1 MKMEKD
7 NKERE
12 EIKKEEEKEK
22 EEEGGEIK
30 KISDELRVNLKRL
43 VMYAGASGDFNE
55 IHYNFD
61 AAKKAGFS
69 RPIVHGMLS
78 FALCVKHLMEKKNIT
93 PDKIKKIR
101 AKFLAPVEL
110 EEKIHFEID
119 KNDEKN
125 FKVFLIK
132 ENREK
137 AVECEVEIK

>member
-7 NKERE
+7 NKG
-12 EIKKEEEKEK
+12 KKEIEEKE
-22 EEEGGEIK
+22 EGEK
-30 KISDELRVNLKRL
+30 KISNGLRVNLKQL

-61 AAKKAGFS
+61 AAEKAGFS

-78 FALCVKHLMEKKNIT
+78 FALCLKHLMEKKNIT

-110 EEKIHFEID
+110 EEKIDFAIEE
-119 KNDEKN
+119 NEEKN

-132 ENREK
+132 ESKEK

>member
-7 NKERE
+7 NRE
-12 EIKKEEEKEK
+12 KKEIEEKE
-22 EEEGGEIK
+22 EGEK
-30 KISDELRVNLKRL
+30 KISNGLRVNLKQL

-61 AAKKAGFS
+61 VAKKAGFS

-78 FALCVKHLMEKKNIT
+78 FALCLKHLMEKKNIT

-110 EEKIHFEID
+110 EEKIDFAIEE
-119 KNDEKN
+119 NDEKN

-132 ENREK
+132 ESKEK

>member
-1 MKMEKD
+1 MEKD
-7 NKERE
+7 NKEME
-12 EIKKEEEKEK
+12 ELKEEEE
-22 EEEGGEIK
+22 K
-30 KISDELRVNLKRL
+30 KISDNLRVNLKQL

-78 FALCVKHLMEKKNIT
+78 FALCIKHLMEKKNVT

-110 EEKIHFEID
+110 EEKIDFVIEE
-119 KNDEKN
+119 NDEKN

-132 ENREK
+132 ESKEK

>member
-7 NKERE
+7 NRE
-12 EIKKEEEKEK
+12 NKEK
-22 EEEGGEIK
+22 EDGEK
-30 KISDELRVNLKRL
+30 EISDGLRVSLKQL

-78 FALCVKHLMEKKNIT
+78 FALCIKHLMEKKNIT

-110 EEKIHFEID
+110 EEKIDFAIEE
-119 KNDEKN
+119 NDEKN

-132 ENREK
+132 ESKEK

>member
-7 NKERE
+7 NKEKK
-12 EIKKEEEKEK
+12 EIKEEEKED
-22 EEEGGEIK
+22 GEK
-30 KISDELRVNLKRL
+30 KISNGLRVSLKQL

-78 FALCVKHLMEKKNIT
+78 FALCLKHLMEKKNIT

-110 EEKIHFEID
+110 EEKIDFAIEE
-119 KNDEKN
+119 KDEKD

-132 ENREK
+132 ESKEK

>member
-7 NKERE
+7 NRE
-12 EIKKEEEKEK
+12 KKEIEEKE
-22 EEEGGEIK
+22 EGEK
-30 KISDELRVNLKRL
+30 KISNGLRVNLKQL

-61 AAKKAGFS
+61 VAKKAGFS

-78 FALCVKHLMEKKNIT
+78 FALCLKHLMEKKNIT

-110 EEKIHFEID
+110 EEKIDFAIEE
-119 KNDEKN
+119 NDEKN

-132 ENREK
+132 ESKEK
-137 AVECEVEIK
+137 SVECEVEIK

>member
-1 MKMEKD
+1 MKMEKEI
-7 NKERE
+7 KGKRE
-12 EIKKEEEKEK
+12 KKEEEKK
-22 EEEGGEIK
+22 EGENGIINGLM
-30 KISDELRVNLKRL
+30 ISLKQL

-55 IHYNFD
+55 IHYNLD
-61 AAKKAGFS
+61 VAKKAGFS

-78 FALCVKHLMEKKNIT
+78 FALCLKHLMEGKNIT

-110 EEKIHFEID
+110 EEKIDFAIEE
-119 KNDEKN
+119 NDEKN

-132 ENREK
+132 ESKEK

>member
-1 MKMEKD
+1 MEKD
-7 NKERE
+7 NKEKKK
-12 EIKKEEEKEK
+12 IKEEEKE
-22 EEEGGEIK
+22 EGEK
-30 KISDELRVNLKRL
+30 KISNELRVSLKQL

-78 FALCVKHLMEKKNIT
+78 FALCLKYLMEKKNIT

-110 EEKIHFEID
+110 EEKIDFAIEE
-119 KNDEKN
+119 NDEKD

-132 ENREK
+132 ESKEK

>member
-7 NKERE
+7 NRE
-12 EIKKEEEKEK
+12 KKKIKEEEKED
-22 EEEGGEIK
+22 GEK
-30 KISDELRVNLKRL
+30 KISNGLRVSLKQL

-78 FALCVKHLMEKKNIT
+78 FALCLKHLMEKKNIT

-110 EEKIHFEID
+110 EEKIDFAIEE
-119 KNDEKN
+119 KDEKD

-132 ENREK
+132 ESKEK

>member
-1 MKMEKD
+1 MKMERD
-7 NKERE
+7 NKG
-12 EIKKEEEKEK
+12 KKKIEEKE
-22 EEEGGEIK
+22 EGEK
-30 KISDELRVNLKRL
+30 KISNGLRVNLKQL

-61 AAKKAGFS
+61 TAKKAGFS

-78 FALCVKHLMEKKNIT
+78 FALCLKHLMEKKNIT

-110 EEKIHFEID
+110 EEKIDFAIEE
-119 KNDEKN
+119 NDEKN

-132 ENREK
+132 ESKEK
-137 AVECEVEIK
+137 EGK

>member
-7 NKERE
+7 NRE
-12 EIKKEEEKEK
+12 KKEK
-22 EEEGGEIK
+22 EDGEK
-30 KISDELRVNLKRL
+30 EISYGLRVSLKQL

-61 AAKKAGFS
+61 AAKEAGFS

-78 FALCVKHLMEKKNIT
+78 FALCLKHLMEKKNIT

-110 EEKIHFEID
+110 EEKIDFAIEE
-119 KNDEKN
+119 NDEKN

-132 ENREK
+132 ESKEK

>member
-7 NKERE
+7 NRE
-12 EIKKEEEKEK
+12 KKEK
-22 EEEGGEIK
+22 EDGGKE
-30 KISDELRVNLKRL
+30 ISDELRISLKQL

-78 FALCVKHLMEKKNIT
+78 FALCIKHLMEKKNIT

-110 EEKIHFEID
+110 EEKIDFAIEE
-119 KNDEKN
+119 NDEKN

-132 ENREK
+132 ESKEK
-137 AVECEVEIK
+137 SVECEVEIK

>member
-7 NKERE
+7 NRE
-12 EIKKEEEKEK
+12 KKEIEEKE
-22 EEEGGEIK
+22 EGEK
-30 KISDELRVNLKRL
+30 KISNGLRVNLKQL

-61 AAKKAGFS
+61 VAKKAGFS

-78 FALCVKHLMEKKNIT
+78 FALCLKHLMEKKNIT

-110 EEKIHFEID
+110 EEKIDFAIEE
-119 KNDEKN
+119 NDEKN
-125 FKVFLIK
+125 SKVFLIK
-132 ENREK
+132 ESKEK

>member
-1 MKMEKD
+1 MEKD
-7 NKERE
+7 NRE
-12 EIKKEEEKEK
+12 KKEK
-22 EEEGGEIK
+22 EDGGK
-30 KISDELRVNLKRL
+30 KISDGLRVSLKQL

-78 FALCVKHLMEKKNIT
+78 FALCIKYLMEKKNIT

-110 EEKIHFEID
+110 EEKIDFAIEE
-119 KNDEKN
+119 NDEKN

-132 ENREK
+132 ESKEK

>member
-7 NKERE
+7 NKG
-12 EIKKEEEKEK
+12 KKEIEEKE
-22 EEEGGEIK
+22 EGEK
-30 KISDELRVNLKRL
+30 KISNGLRVSLKQL

-78 FALCVKHLMEKKNIT
+78 FALCLKHLMEKKNIT

-110 EEKIHFEID
+110 EEKIDFAIEE
-119 KNDEKN
+119 NDEKD

-132 ENREK
+132 ESKEK

>member
-7 NKERE
+7 NKG
-12 EIKKEEEKEK
+12 KKKIEEKE
-22 EEEGGEIK
+22 EGEK
-30 KISDELRVNLKRL
+30 KISNGLRVNLKQL

-78 FALCVKHLMEKKNIT
+78 FALCIKHLMEEKNIT

-110 EEKIHFEID
+110 EEKIDFAIEE
-119 KNDEKN
+119 NDEKN

-132 ENREK
+132 ESKEK

>member
-7 NKERE
+7 NRE
-12 EIKKEEEKEK
+12 KKEK
-22 EEEGGEIK
+22 EDGGKE
-30 KISDELRVNLKRL
+30 ISDELRISLKQL

-78 FALCVKHLMEKKNIT
+78 FALCIKHLMERKNIT

-101 AKFLAPVEL
+101 ARFLAPVEL
-110 EEKIHFEID
+110 EEKIDFAIEE
-119 KNDEKN
+119 NDEKN

-132 ENREK
+132 ESKEK
-137 AVECEVEIK
+137 SVECEVEIK

>member
-7 NKERE
+7 NKG
-12 EIKKEEEKEK
+12 KKEIEEKE
-22 EEEGGEIK
+22 EGEK
-30 KISDELRVNLKRL
+30 KISNGLRVNLKQL

-78 FALCVKHLMEKKNIT
+78 FALCLKHLMEKKNIT

-110 EEKIHFEID
+110 EEKIDFAIEE
-119 KNDEKN
+119 NEEKN

-132 ENREK
+132 ESKEK

>member
-1 MKMEKD
+1 MKMEKEI
-7 NKERE
+7 KEKRE
-12 EIKKEEEKEK
+12 KKEEEKE
-22 EEEGGEIK
+22 EGEK
-30 KISDELRVNLKRL
+30 KISNGLRVSLKQL

-78 FALCVKHLMEKKNIT
+78 FALCLKHLMEKKNIT

-110 EEKIHFEID
+110 EEKIDFAIEE
-119 KNDEKN
+119 NDEKKN
-125 FKVFLIK
+125 NRTSRSSRSLLFFL
-132 ENREK
+132 
-137 AVECEVEIK
+137 

>member
-7 NKERE
+7 NKG
-12 EIKKEEEKEK
+12 KKEIEEKE
-22 EEEGGEIK
+22 EGEK
-30 KISDELRVNLKRL
+30 KISNGLRVNLKQL

-78 FALCVKHLMEKKNIT
+78 FALCLKHLMEKKNIT

-110 EEKIHFEID
+110 EEKIDFAIEE
-119 KNDEKN
+119 NDEKD

-132 ENREK
+132 ESKEK

>member
-7 NKERE
+7 NRE
-12 EIKKEEEKEK
+12 KKEK
-22 EEEGGEIK
+22 EDGGK
-30 KISDELRVNLKRL
+30 KISDGLRVSLKQL

-78 FALCVKHLMEKKNIT
+78 FALCIKHLIERKNIT

-110 EEKIHFEID
+110 EEKIDFAIEE
-119 KNDEKN
+119 NDEKN

-132 ENREK
+132 ESKEK

>member
-7 NKERE
+7 NRE
-12 EIKKEEEKEK
+12 KKEK
-22 EEEGGEIK
+22 EDGEK
-30 KISDELRVNLKRL
+30 EISNELRVSLKQL

-78 FALCVKHLMEKKNIT
+78 FALCIKHLMEKKNIT

-110 EEKIHFEID
+110 EEKIDFAIEE
-119 KNDEKN
+119 NDEKN

-132 ENREK
+132 ESKEK

>member
-7 NKERE
+7 NRE
-12 EIKKEEEKEK
+12 KKEK
-22 EEEGGEIK
+22 EDREKE
-30 KISDELRVNLKRL
+30 ISDGLRVSLKRL

-78 FALCVKHLMEKKNIT
+78 FALCIKYLMEKKNIT

-110 EEKIHFEID
+110 EEKIDFAIEE
-119 KNDEKN
+119 NDEKN

-132 ENREK
+132 ESKEK

>member
-7 NKERE
+7 NRE
-12 EIKKEEEKEK
+12 KKEIEEKE
-22 EEEGGEIK
+22 EGEK
-30 KISDELRVNLKRL
+30 KISNGLRVNLKQL

-61 AAKKAGFS
+61 VAKKAGFS

-78 FALCVKHLMEKKNIT
+78 FALCLKHLMEKKNIT

-110 EEKIHFEID
+110 EEKIDFAIEE
-119 KNDEKN
+119 NDGKN

-132 ENREK
+132 ESKEK
-137 AVECEVEIK
+137 AVECELEIK

>member
-1 MKMEKD
+1 MEK
-7 NKERE
+7 R
-12 EIKKEEEKEK
+12 KKEEKEGMEKK
-22 EEEGGEIK
+22 EIIDG
-30 KISDELRVNLKRL
+30 LRVNLKQL

-93 PDKIKKIR
+93 PEKIKKIR

-110 EEKIHFEID
+110 EEKIYFGIEE
-119 KNDEKN
+119 NDEKS
-125 FKVFLIK
+125 FKVFLMK
-132 ENREK
+132 ENKEK

>member
-7 NKERE
+7 NRE
-12 EIKKEEEKEK
+12 KREKKEEEKK
-22 EEEGGEIK
+22 EGENGI
-30 KISDELRVNLKRL
+30 INGLMVSLKQL

-78 FALCVKHLMEKKNIT
+78 FALCIKHLMEKKNIT

-110 EEKIHFEID
+110 EEKIDFTIEE
-119 KNDEKN
+119 NDEKN

-132 ENREK
+132 ESKEK

>member
-7 NKERE
+7 NRE
-12 EIKKEEEKEK
+12 KKEK
-22 EEEGGEIK
+22 EDREKE
-30 KISDELRVNLKRL
+30 ISDGLRVSLKQL

-61 AAKKAGFS
+61 AAKEAGFS

-78 FALCVKHLMEKKNIT
+78 FALCLKHLMEKKNIT

-110 EEKIHFEID
+110 EEKIDFAIEE
-119 KNDEKN
+119 NDEKN
-125 FKVFLIK
+125 SKVFLIK
-132 ENREK
+132 ESKEK

>member
-1 MKMEKD
+1 MKMEK
-7 NKERE
+7 NNRE
-12 EIKKEEEKEK
+12 MEGLKEEGKA
-22 EEEGGEIK
+22 
-30 KISDELRVNLKRL
+30 SNELRVNLKQL

-78 FALCVKHLMEKKNIT
+78 FALCLKHLMEKKNIT

-110 EEKIHFEID
+110 EEKIDFAIEE
-119 KNDEKN
+119 NDEKN

-132 ENREK
+132 ESKEK

>member
-7 NKERE
+7 NRE
-12 EIKKEEEKEK
+12 KKEK
-22 EEEGGEIK
+22 EDGEK
-30 KISDELRVNLKRL
+30 EISYGLRVSLKQL

-61 AAKKAGFS
+61 AAKEAGFS

-78 FALCVKHLMEKKNIT
+78 FALCIKYLMEKKKIT

-110 EEKIHFEID
+110 EEKIDFAIEE
-119 KNDEKN
+119 NDEKN

-132 ENREK
+132 ESKEK
-137 AVECEVEIK
+137 AVEC

>member
-1 MKMEKD
+1 MKVGKSNREMEGL
-7 NKERE
+7 
-12 EIKKEEEKEK
+12 KEEGKASN
-22 EEEGGEIK
+22 G
-30 KISDELRVNLKRL
+30 LRVNLKQL

-78 FALCVKHLMEKKNIT
+78 FALCLKHLMEKKNIT

-101 AKFLAPVEL
+101 AKFLVPVEL
-110 EEKIHFEID
+110 EEKIDFAIEE
-119 KNDEKN
+119 NDEKN

-132 ENREK
+132 ESKEK

>member
-7 NKERE
+7 NRE
-12 EIKKEEEKEK
+12 KKEK
-22 EEEGGEIK
+22 EDREKE
-30 KISDELRVNLKRL
+30 ISDGLRVSLKQL

-61 AAKKAGFS
+61 AAKEAGFS

-78 FALCVKHLMEKKNIT
+78 FALCLKHLMEKKNIT

-110 EEKIHFEID
+110 EEKIDFAIEE
-119 KNDEKN
+119 NDEKN

-132 ENREK
+132 ESKEK

>member
-1 MKMEKD
+1 MKMEK
-7 NKERE
+7 NNRE
-12 EIKKEEEKEK
+12 MEGLKEEGKA
-22 EEEGGEIK
+22 
-30 KISDELRVNLKRL
+30 SNELRVNLKQL

-78 FALCVKHLMEKKNIT
+78 FALCIKHLMEKKKIT

-110 EEKIHFEID
+110 EEKIDFVIEE
-119 KNDEKN
+119 NDEKD

-132 ENREK
+132 ESKEK

>member
-7 NKERE
+7 NRE
-12 EIKKEEEKEK
+12 KKEK
-22 EEEGGEIK
+22 EDGGKE
-30 KISDELRVNLKRL
+30 ISDELRISLKQL

-78 FALCVKHLMEKKNIT
+78 FALCIKHLMERKNIT
-93 PDKIKKIR
+93 IR

-110 EEKIHFEID
+110 EEKIDFAIEE
-119 KNDEKN
+119 NDEKN

-132 ENREK
+132 ESKEK
-137 AVECEVEIK
+137 SVECEVEIK

>member
-1 MKMEKD
+1 MGRGIKEMEGL
-7 NKERE
+7 
-12 EIKKEEEKEK
+12 K
-22 EEEGGEIK
+22 EEEGGE
-30 KISDELRVNLKRL
+30 LRVNLKQL

-78 FALCVKHLMEKKNIT
+78 FALCIKHLMEKKNIT
-93 PDKIKKIR
+93 PGKIKKIR

-110 EEKIHFEID
+110 EEKIDFGIE

-132 ENREK
+132 ENGEK

>member
-1 MKMEKD
+1 MEKEI
-7 NKERE
+7 KEKRE
-12 EIKKEEEKEK
+12 KKEEEEK
-22 EEEGGEIK
+22 EEGEK
-30 KISDELRVNLKRL
+30 KIINGLMVNLKQL

-78 FALCVKHLMEKKNIT
+78 FALCIKHLMEKKNIT

-110 EEKIHFEID
+110 EEKIDFAIEE
-119 KNDEKN
+119 NDEKD

-132 ENREK
+132 ESKEK

>member
-7 NKERE
+7 NRE
-12 EIKKEEEKEK
+12 KKEK
-22 EEEGGEIK
+22 EDGEK
-30 KISDELRVNLKRL
+30 KISDGLRVSLKQL

-78 FALCVKHLMEKKNIT
+78 FALCIKHLMERKNIT

-110 EEKIHFEID
+110 EEKIDFAIEE
-119 KNDEKN
+119 NDEKN

-132 ENREK
+132 ESKEK